1 MNDYMNKQIENL
13 NKDFVDIV
21 LLLQTLDI
29 PYFIDAGTLLKIYRD
44 KTFAYNDMDIDFG
57 VFRKTFT
64 TNTQNI
70 LKTVLSQNGFEF
82 KNYECRKFLPLLET
96 NFIPYVLK
104 FKGKHSQKNIDFH
117 IFEERENEYYHRGWL
132 GYFHFPKEL
141 LNTLD
146 YIEFLKLKIPTPHN
160 PEQYLKLHY
169 GETWNINIH
178 SVKKPN
184 CYPNWTKEL

>member
-1 MNDYMNKQIENL
+1 MNNYINRQIEKL
-13 NKDFVDIV
+13 NKDFIEITQI
-21 LLLQTLDI
+21 LQSLKL

-44 KTFAYNDMDIDFG
+44 KGFAHNDMDIDFG

-64 TNTQNI
+64 IEIQDE
-70 LKTVLSQNGFEF
+70 LKKVLLQNGYEF
-82 KNYECRKFLPLLET
+82 KNYECRKFLQSLEP

-117 IFEERENEYYHRGWL
+117 VFEELENEYYHRGWL
-132 GYFHFPKEL
+132 GYFHFPKDL

-146 YIEFLKLKIPTPHN
+146 TIEFLNLKIPTPHN
-160 PEQYLKLHY
+160 PEQYLRLHY

-178 SVKKPN
+178 SVKKPQ